1 MRKFLWR
8 NEEETMELIV
18 AVSEDWRIGKDG
30 NLLFSIPE
38 DMKFFR
44 QTTQGKTVVMGR
56 KTLESL
62 PGGKPL
68 KNRQNIV
75 LTRNEDWTAEGVQ
88 VCHTVDEVCK
98 AVESLDPSQ
107 VMVIGGAEIYRQMLS
122 LCDRAYVTR
131 VFAQAPA
138 DSFFPNLEDKSD
150 WKLESQSEEREH
162 EGLRYRFCTY
172 VRCAPAG
179 KE

>member
-1 MRKFLWR
+1 
-8 NEEETMELIV
+8 MELIV
-18 AVSEDWRIGKDG
+18 AVSEDWGIGKDG

-88 VCHTVDEVCK
+88 VCHTDAFLVR
-98 AVESLDPSQ
+98 S
-107 VMVIGGAEIYRQMLS
+107 G
-122 LCDRAYVTR
+122 LCDPCV
-131 VFAQAPA
+131 
-138 DSFFPNLEDKSD
+138 
-150 WKLESQSEEREH
+150 
-162 EGLRYRFCTY
+162 CTGS
-172 VRCAPAG
+172 CG
-179 KE
+179 

>member
-18 AVSEDWRIGKDG
+18 AVSEDWGIGKDG

-75 LTRNEDWTAEGVQ
+75 LQGCGIAGSKPGDGNWRSGN
-88 VCHTVDEVCK
+88 
-98 AVESLDPSQ
+98 
-107 VMVIGGAEIYRQMLS
+107 LS
-122 LCDRAYVTR
+122 TDAFLVRSGLCDPCV
-131 VFAQAPA
+131 
-138 DSFFPNLEDKSD
+138 
-150 WKLESQSEEREH
+150 
-162 EGLRYRFCTY
+162 CTGS
-172 VRCAPAG
+172 CG
-179 KE
+179 